1 MLEEAKRLVVE
12 FEVRKK
18 ALKDI
23 HEKKGYRLRKKE
35 EHIRQVEEQRRQEE
49 ENRRIDEERRKK
61 EE

>member
-35 EHIRQVEEQRRQEE
+35 E
-49 ENRRIDEERRKK
+49 KK
-61 EE
+61 KNI